1 MIVMALDVGD
11 RRIGVAISDPSGL
24 IARPLTVIARR
35 SNLQAAETIRELAE
49 RNGVELVV
57 VGVPLQEEN
66 HGGLQAIKTL
76 AFARFLRKQ
85 ISLPIETWDERFST
99 ADAER
104 EMIAQGIRRSRRRE
118 MLDAAAAA
126 VILDDWLN
134 SHRPPSP
141 HSPL

>member
-134 SHRPPSP
+134 
-141 HSPL
+141 

>member
-85 ISLPIETWDERFST
+85 LSLPIETWDERFST

>member
-1 MIVMALDVGD
+1 MALDVGD